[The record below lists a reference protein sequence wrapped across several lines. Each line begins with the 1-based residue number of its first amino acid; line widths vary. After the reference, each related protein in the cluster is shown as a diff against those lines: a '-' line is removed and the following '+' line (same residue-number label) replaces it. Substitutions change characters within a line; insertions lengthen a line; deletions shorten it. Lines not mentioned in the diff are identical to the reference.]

1 MAVGRV
7 GMSPTLK
14 VATTSM
20 LSKMADVEANLKRA
34 KEVMTKAARLG
45 AEIVVF
51 PETYLQGYT
60 CGEVDYNFFNLAEP
74 IPGPATDALVKHAK
88 KHNIYVAMGL
98 AEANQEYAGTIHNSS
113 VFLGPEGILHVH
125 RKVHLAE
132 LPPCLKEVHYG
143 YAPGD
148 DFSVFKIRQNWKI
161 GMAICRDMSFPE
173 SARVMAIKGMDLLI
187 TMSAG
192 PYFTKERWN
201 IVNPVRAMDNDVF
214 HVYSNV
220 VGTQWGD
227 VNFWGGAMI
236 ISPTGDFLAKGKV
249 DEEDLIVAELKVQDL
264 LECRKTHCYMR
275 DRRPTAYQ
283 EICSTKYLPGSAW
296 EKQK

>member
-1 MAVGRV
+1 
-7 GMSPTLK
+7 
-14 VATTSM
+14 
-20 LSKMADVEANLKRA
+20 MADVEANLKNARKIMVRA
-34 KEVMTKAARLG
+34 ADLG
-45 AEIVVF
+45 AEVVVF

-60 CGEVDYNFFNLAEP
+60 SGEVDYKFFELAQP
-74 IPGPATDALVKHAK
+74 IPGPVTDTLIEEARRL
-88 KHNIYVAMGL
+88 NIYVAMGL
-98 AEANQEYAGTIHNSS
+98 AEANQEYAGSIHNSS

-132 LPPCLKEVHYG
+132 MPPCLREVHYG
-143 YAPGD
+143 YTAGD
-148 DFSVFKIRQNWKI
+148 SFSVFKIRQNWKI
-161 GMAICRDMSFPE
+161 GMAICRDTSFPE

-192 PYFTKERWN
+192 PSFTKERWN
-201 IVNPVRAMDNDVF
+201 IINPVRAMDNDVF

-249 DEEDLIVAELKVQDL
+249 DEEDLIVAELKARDL

-283 EICSTKYLPGSAW
+283 EISSTKYMPGYAW
-296 EKQK
+296 DGPDEHL